1 MSVSNALDVGDALP
15 EFELPMTGD
24 RLFRAKDH
32 RSGFL
37 ILYFYPKDATPGC
50 TTESQHFR
58 DAYPLFQAAGARV
71 YGISRDSIPSHER
84 FRQTFSLPFDLISDP
99 QEVACSLFQVVR
111 PKTLYGK
118 LVRGI
123 ERSTFLF
130 ESGVLCEAWRGIKVP
145 GHVDAVI
152 AAVHSRIS
160 RNHPENA

>member
-1 MSVSNALDVGDALP
+1 MSVSSALGVGDALP
-15 EFELPMTGD
+15 EFDLPMTGNQ
-24 RLFRAKDH
+24 LFRSTDH
-32 RSGFL
+32 RSGVV

-58 DAYPLFQAAGARV
+58 DAYPVLQQAGARI
-71 YGISRDSIPSHER
+71 YGISRDSIASHER
-84 FRQTFSLPFDLISDP
+84 FKQSFSLPFDLISDP
-99 QEVACSLFQVVR
+99 QEVACNLFQVVR

-130 ESGVLCEAWRGIKVP
+130 ESGTLQACWRGVKVP
-145 GHVDAVI
+145 GHVDTVV

-160 RNHPENA
+160 GPFPKNA